1 MVSSWE
7 IPTTEA
13 VKDLIFKQEA
23 ERRRRA
29 KDAGPDAASTARRGQ
44 SAQPAKRK
52 RAGSG
57 VSRGESEEDT
67 EESEEDTSDFVPDA
81 ETIKRIM
88 IRDNIMLSVQ
98 SEAITGLGVQKLI
111 KLRKD
116 VGNSDEFKRQKPF
129 ATLLDATIFLAE
141 DNRKS
146 HQHTSMLLVSEI
158 CLQQK
163 KLMLSIKLIPPS
175 LTSLRLV
182 SPVAIAFRSSHA
194 LSSL

>member
-7 IPTTEA
+7 IPSTED
-13 VKDLIFKQEA
+13 VKDLVFKQEA

-29 KDAGPDAASTARRGQ
+29 KEAGPGAASTARRGPA
-44 SAQPAKRK
+44 AQPAKRK

-57 VSRGESEEDT
+57 VSKGESEEET

-81 ETIKRIM
+81 ETIKE
-88 IRDNIMLSVQ
+88 IRNNIMLSVQ

-111 KLRKD
+111 KLRKEG
-116 VGNSDEFKRQKPF
+116 GNSDEFKRQKHF
-129 ATLLDATIFLAE
+129 GTLLDATIVLAE
-141 DNRKS
+141 DNRRT

-163 KLMLSIKLIPPS
+163 K
-175 LTSLRLV
+175 
-182 SPVAIAFRSSHA
+182 
-194 LSSL
+194 